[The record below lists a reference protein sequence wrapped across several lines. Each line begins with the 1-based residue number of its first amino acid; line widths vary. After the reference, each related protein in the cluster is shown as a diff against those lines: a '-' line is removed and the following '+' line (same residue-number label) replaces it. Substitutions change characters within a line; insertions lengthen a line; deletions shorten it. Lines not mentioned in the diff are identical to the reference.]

1 MENRAW
7 VLGKSLA
14 NKVRTEGTRIRQP
27 LRLILQCFCA
37 IFNSMIKVSQSCN
50 SLQNN
55 LCFLNDSPSIC
66 SLSKV
71 VDLILKSNLALVS
84 EGIYARNIR
93 TCKST
98 EISLLLN

>member
-1 MENRAW
+1 MKNRAW

-27 LRLILQCFCA
+27 LRLILQCFCT
-37 IFNSMIKVSQSCN
+37 ISNSMIKVSQSYK

-55 LCFLNDSPSIC
+55 LIVPKRFSVTIC

-71 VDLILKSNLALVS
+71 VDAIPEKA
-84 EGIYARNIR
+84 I
-93 TCKST
+93 
-98 EISLLLN
+98 